1 MVPSSTDVLSVR
13 GKVLTAVAT
22 LACVAGVIAAAPG
35 AARAAT
41 PPCGAGCISV
51 FSSLLGTPDEPNY
64 VEAVLDGGA
73 ARVGQPVGLKPA
85 SRFDATLD
93 IKPIAGTVSEF
104 YERGLASAAA
114 NAHYGPLNAVQQEY
128 APFGERTGLC
138 VGLARVAQNEP
149 LALQPCSSPT
159 TVWIP
164 YVALASE
171 QGYFPIINAATTD
184 FRRPFAMHLPRSEVV
199 RCEELQMRARRLRIG
214 PDDRTLPA
222 SQLWGAV
229 FGVLAEP
236 ATTHG

>member
-1 MVPSSTDVLSVR
+1 MSSSSTYVLSIR
-13 GKVLTAVAT
+13 GRVLIAVAT
-22 LACVAGVIAAAPG
+22 LACVAGVSAAAPG

-51 FSSLLGTPDEPNY
+51 FSSALGTPDEPNF

-73 ARVGQPVGLKPA
+73 AQVGQPVGLKPA
-85 SRFDATLD
+85 TRFDATLD

-138 VGLARVAQNEP
+138 VGLARVAQNER
-149 LALQPCSSPT
+149 LTLQPCSSPT

-164 YVALASE
+164 YPALASE

-184 FRRPFAMHLPRSEVV
+184 VRRPFAMHLPRSESG
-199 RCEELQMRARRLRIG
+199 RCEELEMRARRLRLG
-214 PDDRTLPA
+214 PDGKTLPA
-222 SQLWGAV
+222 RQLWGAV
-229 FGVLAEP
+229 FGVLPEP
-236 ATTHG
+236 AAT